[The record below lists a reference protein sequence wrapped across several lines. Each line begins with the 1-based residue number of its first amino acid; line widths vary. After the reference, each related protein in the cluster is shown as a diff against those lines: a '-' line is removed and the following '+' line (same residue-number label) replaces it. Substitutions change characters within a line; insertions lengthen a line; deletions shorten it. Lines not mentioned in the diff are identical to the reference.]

1 MKIKARELRAE
12 DLVLKFDEEVL
23 SFRSTE
29 ELPPLEGI
37 IGQERAT
44 RAIDFGIEISSHGYN
59 IFVLGPVGS
68 GKMTAI
74 RRAMEQMARKRP
86 VPDDWCYVNNFEE
99 PDKPKA
105 LRLPAGTGSIFRRDM
120 EELVSDLRDSLPRAF
135 ESEEYQKKRNILVQ
149 SFSDRRAELIGA
161 LEKRAKE
168 KGFALQQV
176 GPGVMLMPVVQGKPV
191 PPEKFDSLPREEK
204 ERIEKAR
211 SSVQEDLAPI
221 LKELRQ
227 KEKEVRE
234 EVHQLE
240 TKMAAVAVGPLMRE
254 LFDKYNQH
262 HEVVAYLKQVEQDVI
277 ENVHDFL
284 KEPEEEKENI
294 LAALGVV
301 RRKPTFERYS
311 VNLLVDHRNSVGAPV
326 VVETNP
332 THQNLLGRIEHRAQF
347 GTFVTSFTMIK
358 PGALHRANGGYLV
371 LEVKDVLMNYF
382 AYDALKRA
390 LKNRQIK
397 IEEISEPFRIIAT
410 VTLRPEPIPL
420 DVKVILV
427 GNPWLYYLL
436 YNLDEDFRKLF
447 KVQADF
453 GNIMDFSKDGV
464 RKYALFIGERCREE
478 GLNHF
483 APEAVKKVL
492 EYSSRLVEDR
502 RKLATKF
509 TEITDLVREASFWA
523 SRNGHKVVKAE
534 DVKKAIEEKDYRAN
548 RIEERVREL
557 LEEGTI
563 LVDVDGQSVGQVNG
577 ISILW
582 LGNFQF
588 GKPSRITAQTFVGQ
602 AGLINIERESKL
614 SGRIHDK
621 GMLILSGYIGGKY
634 AQDRPLSLSASIA
647 FEQTY
652 EEVEGDSAASAEV
665 YALLSSL
672 AGVPIRQDIAVT
684 GSVNQHGEIQPV
696 GGVTRKI
703 EGFFDVCRAKGF
715 TGKQGVIIPAKN
727 VQNLVLRD
735 DVVEAVKEGTFHIY
749 PVETVDEGMEILTG
763 MRAGKRLRDGR
774 YEKGTLNA
782 LVQKRLEE
790 LAKVWKKFGPPERKV
805 SARRSQGSRKGR
817 RRR

>member
-74 RRAMEQMARKRP
+74 RRAMERMARKRP